1 MTTTVK
7 IICAPMPDR
16 TMWVSTRDAIT
27 YHAESFGGTVT
38 VDEGREIVIAVE
50 FEDPIKSGEFASWW
64 NNIVG
69 REN

>member
-7 IICAPMPDR
+7 LIVAQMPDHSVWLR
-16 TMWVSTRDAIT
+16 CRNAIT
-27 YHAESFGGTVT
+27 YQAESFGGTVT

-50 FEDPIKSGEFASWW
+50 FQDPTKAGEFASWW
-64 NNIVG
+64 TNAVS

>member
-7 IICAPMPDR
+7 LIVAPMPDHSV
-16 TMWVSTRDAIT
+16 WVRSRDAIT

-38 VDEGREIVIAVE
+38 VDEGREFVIAVE
-50 FEDPIKSGEFASWW
+50 FEDPIKAGEFASWW
-64 NNIVG
+64 NEKTG